1 MSDYA
6 NVLQEGQD
14 LVAAAGANRTT
25 YFRESEIQA
34 VIAAL
39 MQKRSVL
46 LVGPAGVGKTAVV
59 RGVVRRMAVE
69 SAQGFRTFTT
79 SQIMAGTRWIG
90 EWQSKLTRLLKD
102 SEEAGVILN
111 VVDIWNLSTAGNTS
125 QSKECFL
132 DAMRP
137 PIADGRL
144 RVVSEVTADQ
154 LQEMY
159 RVPQFAALFE
169 LIHIEPLSDQQIRG
183 IVDNE
188 AVRCELAFD
197 EGARERL
204 FQLCETFSPGD
215 TGPGPLLDLLRKVRD
230 YRDQKLAAGEDADL
244 TPLFVEKVFAIH
256 SGLPVFVVSRT
267 ESKSATEI
275 RDWFRERII
284 GQEAAIEAVVEMI
297 AFYKARLH
305 DTRKPIGTF
314 LFVGPTGV
322 GKTELARA
330 LAEFFFGSERRM
342 LRFDM
347 SEFADYNAF
356 EMLIG
361 SPKSTPDRRAR
372 LLDPVRLQ
380 PFQVLLFD
388 ELEKAHRNIQDLFL
402 QLLDEGRLTTPQGE
416 TVSFRSA
423 IIIAT
428 SNVGAFEGMVSAIGF
443 GGSQT
448 AYDQDKALAA
458 IETHFRP
465 EFLNRFQHVV
475 LFHPL
480 THEQAVRI
488 ARIDLQSVLKREGI
502 AGQNLI
508 VDVHDDV
515 IDHVLATGFNPR
527 YGGRAIKREIKRQI
541 ILPLATLLMERSLAP
556 GTLIEIG
563 VEESRVRIRVA
574 DTPEARHSRAES
586 AALRT
591 GTGERLTRKQLKDRI
606 GAARA
611 ACEVL
616 VDARDLSKLRDEI
629 EKIDADRKDYTFWR
643 DPEEAARIL
652 ARQTRSL
659 ETLTRIERLKDALDE
674 LAGGFELRATR
685 SNLERLAASLLR
697 LESAMTGAVR
707 ELVAMGS
714 DGYWDALM
722 EITPIGRKDAR
733 DFLFGLYSDWA
744 KERRL
749 EIVLLRE
756 PMASNE
762 AIAVLV
768 KGSFA
773 HGYLKGETGH
783 HRLRRARESSVA
795 RVRVAPL
802 SDRAAA
808 VEFGEQ
814 RPLKAV
820 GQLAGKIRSRVA
832 VLGTSL
838 VLQNSRTL
846 AENRELALDV
856 GPSWP
861 REQIPT
867 MPTVRRYDLSPF
879 LVRDYLTKTD
889 FTRGE
894 ILGPKLFHHLLCA
907 RIDQSFGT
915 DEGDT
920 ESVSQE

>member
-14 LVAAAGANRTT
+14 LVAAAMADRTT

-34 VIAAL
+34 VIDAL
-39 MQKRSVL
+39 RQKRSVL
-46 LVGPAGVGKTAVV
+46 LVGPAGVGKTAVL
-59 RGVVRRMAVE
+59 RGAVCRMAME
-69 SAQGFRTFTT
+69 IGKGFRTFTT
-79 SQIMAGTRWIG
+79 SQIMSGTRWIG
-90 EWQSKLTRLLKD
+90 EWQSKLTRLLTD
-102 SEEAGVILN
+102 SEEAGVVLN
-111 VVDIWNLSTAGNTS
+111 VVDVWNLSTAGNTS

-137 PIADGRL
+137 RIADGCL
-144 RVVSEVTADQ
+144 QLVSEVTADQ

-159 RVPQFAALFE
+159 RVPKFAQLFE
-169 LIHIEPLSDQQIRG
+169 LIHIEPLSAQQIRG

-188 AVRCELAFD
+188 AVRCEMTLD

-215 TGPGPLLDLLRKVRD
+215 PGPDPLLDLLRKVRD
-230 YRDQKLAAGEDADL
+230 YRDQKLAVGEDADL

-256 SGLPVFVVSRT
+256 SGLPIFVVSRT
-267 ESKSATEI
+267 ESKSAAEI

-305 DTRKPIGTF
+305 DTQKPIGAF

-361 SPKSTPDRRAR
+361 SPKSVPERRAR

-428 SNVGAFEGMVSAIGF
+428 SNVGSFEGMASAIGF
-443 GGSQT
+443 GGSRT
-448 AYDQDKALAA
+448 TYDPDKALAA

-563 VEESRVRIRVA
+563 VQESRVRIRVA

-606 GAARA
+606 GGARM
-611 ACEVL
+611 ACEGL
-616 VDARDLSKLRDEI
+616 VDATDLSKLRDEI

-659 ETLTRIERLKDALDE
+659 ETLTRIERLKDSVDE

-697 LESAMTGAVR
+697 LESAMTGAIR
-707 ELVAMGS
+707 ELVAMGP

-733 DFLFGLYSDWA
+733 DFLFGLYGDWA

-773 HGYLKGETGH
+773 YGYLKGEVGH
-783 HRLRRARESSVA
+783 HRLRRERDSSVA

-802 SDRAAA
+802 SDRVAA

-814 RPLKAV
+814 QPLKAV

-832 VLGTSL
+832 VLATSL

-889 FTRGE
+889 FTRGD

-920 ESVSQE
+920 ESISQE